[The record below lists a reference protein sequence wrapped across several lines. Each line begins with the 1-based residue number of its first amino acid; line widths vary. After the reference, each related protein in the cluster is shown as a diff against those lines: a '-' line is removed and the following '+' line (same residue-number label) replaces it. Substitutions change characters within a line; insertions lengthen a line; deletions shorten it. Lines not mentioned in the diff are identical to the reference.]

1 MIAAMI
7 FAAAVQANALSPG
20 CADHWQVALGEE
32 SFANNGA
39 GVSFSPAELGA
50 FRTGVEA
57 ALKRAIGEACTNAA
71 IEPELAGSV
80 SQVTVLSAS
89 GASEP
94 HLYLAGD
101 GSLVLEWVFA
111 EEALALPSDPDI
123 VAGTACWANPEG
135 EACVA
140 TGD

>member
-7 FAAAVQANALSPG
+7 FAAAMQPNALTPG

-39 GVSFSPAELGA
+39 GVSFSPAALEA
-50 FRTGVEA
+50 FREGVET
-57 ALKRAIGEACTNAA
+57 ALKRAIGGACADGA
-71 IEPELAGSV
+71 IDPGLASSV

-94 HLYLAGD
+94 HFYLAGD

-111 EEALALPSDPDI
+111 EEALALPSDQAI
-123 VAGTACWANPEG
+123 VAGTACWSDPYG
-135 EACVA
+135 EACMA